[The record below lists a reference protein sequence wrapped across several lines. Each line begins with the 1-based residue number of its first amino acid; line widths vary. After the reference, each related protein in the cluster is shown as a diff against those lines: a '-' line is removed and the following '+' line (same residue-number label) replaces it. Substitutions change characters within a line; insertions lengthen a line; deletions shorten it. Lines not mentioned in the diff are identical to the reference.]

1 MGDIGV
7 DSMTIIHHIRHAGL
21 LYQLPDQYAI
31 RLPRPTRR
39 WEPRT
44 DYSTSRVRRASRL
57 SFDERAAQLRAR
69 MAGEVRPGPRRRG

>member
-1 MGDIGV
+1 MTPHPITIVHHVRPAGV
-7 DSMTIIHHIRHAGL
+7 
-21 LYQLPDQYAI
+21 LYQTPDQYAI

-44 DYSTSRVRRASRL
+44 DFSTSRVRRASRL
-57 SFDERAAQLRAR
+57 SFDERAELLRRR